1 MKKILKGILILLLVL
16 LLAAAGFV
24 YYAYRKVS
32 NIPAYADR
40 FTDYE
45 TELEQYKD
53 SRFEDFIFYDQK
65 NYKFSYSVPLT
76 LLYRTINIA
85 SMSDFLGLP
94 DDVQIR
100 QMGIV
105 PDTENKKVDI
115 YLDISYRNLVDTCL
129 IIKTQYMVSQDGE
142 RLEMRYDDFFIVHDY
157 VTDKLRIRVYSK
169 VNRLKTFRNRL
180 TRKNEL
186 NDILVRTLCKRL
198 RSLTFLIRDKI
209 ISVHKIQALRSR
221 KVSGFGSRTARRILL
236 NFLNKSRVRKRKIHK
251 KLVVVKHN
259 NLLVR
264 IVKIHSEHV
273 RSLERHFTAHLGSAG
288 IDSKRSLVI
297 FYSGIVLAHGL
308 KEISCSKNSL
318 VRILR
323 RNKCQ
328 HKTKQNENKA
338 FFHHKNLIAMMINNK

>member
-142 RLEMRYDDFFIVHDY
+142 RLEMRYDDFFIVNDY
-157 VTDKLRIRVYSK
+157 VTDKLRSEIRSEKGDLMFTQDFPRFVDYYQMPDFKSEYVSDVSYSGGNICAVYDIQK
-169 VNRLKTFRNRL
+169 ALEAYLKENVDRND
-180 TRKNEL
+180 L
-186 NDILVRTLCKRL
+186 NMKLEAVDLE
-198 RSLTFLIRDKI
+198 
-209 ISVHKIQALRSR
+209 
-221 KVSGFGSRTARRILL
+221 
-236 NFLNKSRVRKRKIHK
+236 VRKKGI
-251 KLVVVKHN
+251 
-259 NLLVR
+259 
-264 IVKIHSEHV
+264 
-273 RSLERHFTAHLGSAG
+273 AH
-288 IDSKRSLVI
+288 
-297 FYSGIVLAHGL
+297 
-308 KEISCSKNSL
+308 
-318 VRILR
+318 
-323 RNKCQ
+323 
-328 HKTKQNENKA
+328 
-338 FFHHKNLIAMMINNK
+338 